1 MESGWLLRL
10 EILNKQP
17 ICSLTCICSTSV
29 RGADE
34 DRVLALLSSTRS
46 ISRSATVIFERGGT
60 HPSVFT
66 AAPNAWRELV
76 RLCQDLLVRSRTQLM
91 LPDISDDE
99 GRNGRTDTHTHTH
112 APDRQTMH
120 TQETY
125 SFETVQMFY
134 FSVCQECSALSDRGV
149 LISEAGSALLWAGPL
164 W

>member
-1 MESGWLLRL
+1 MRTER
-10 EILNKQP
+10 
-17 ICSLTCICSTSV
+17 
-29 RGADE
+29 
-34 DRVLALLSSTRS
+34 LLSFQALHPYLGVPQSFLGAES
-46 ISRSATVIFERGGT
+46 DGGT

-91 LPDISDDE
+91 LPDSSDDE
-99 GRNGRTDTHTHTH
+99 GRNGRTDRHTHTH

-149 LISEAGSALLWAGPL
+149 LISEAGSALL
-164 W
+164 